1 MPFINQLK
9 GTINFLQAY
18 NSAGVCLRDT
28 NIEGFQDVIGTQQEY
43 GAEVQRV
50 VRLLESG
57 MTNFSIFGDDAEVR
71 MRMHDSWDHVPI
83 LSQGEGGFF
92 ADAGFLEI
100 EDHANKMWSP
110 STAMSEVACAQNTL
124 AKKLASA
131 AEAAAATAAAEAA
144 QRRQEAARVVP
155 QRQQQVAALQQRHQ
169 APEARTRK
177 QEVDKSSSKRT
188 AEVAT
193 LQIAPPKMPRYH
205 HVSHLSLEE
214 RRLRHNAQALES
226 YHNMKCGDAGRSR
239 AAPNPPPRPA

>member
-1 MPFINQLK
+1 
-9 GTINFLQAY
+9 
-18 NSAGVCLRDT
+18 
-28 NIEGFQDVIGTQQEY
+28 
-43 GAEVQRV
+43 
-50 VRLLESG
+50 
-57 MTNFSIFGDDAEVR
+57 
-71 MRMHDSWDHVPI
+71 MRMHDSWDRVPI

-92 ADAGFLEI
+92 GDAGYLEI
-100 EDHANKMWSP
+100 EDHANEPWSP

-155 QRQQQVAALQQRHQ
+155 QRQQQVQQQVQLRQQAA
-169 APEARTRK
+169 EVGTRK

-226 YHNMKCGDAGRSR
+226 YHSMKRGDAGRSR
-239 AAPNPPPRPA
+239 AAPNPPPACLTPKEVPFWVRTQLFLAYSA